1 MIRQHL
7 AALRT
12 FLVLTVLLGLVYPL
26 AMVGIGQLPG
36 LRHRA
41 EGSLV
46 AFEGR
51 IVGSSLLG
59 QSFVDKDGNPL
70 PQYFQARPSNAGKG
84 YDPTS
89 SGAGNLGPED
99 IADIDG
105 RTSLLT
111 TICGRAVAVATF
123 EGLPASAAARP
134 YCTPGGVGAVLAVFG
149 PRDHAGRVATVEKVL
164 SVNEACPATPFLAQ
178 YRGVAVQ
185 CEQPG
190 TDIAPAVLVPIRG
203 DAPADPV
210 IPPDAVTAS
219 GSGLDPQISPAYAVL
234 QANRIAR
241 ERGMAR
247 DEVLRL
253 IAAHTTKRTL
263 GFMGEPAVNVLALNL
278 DLDRHHPV
286 ARSSRSAGPASSTAG

>member
-1 MIRQHL
+1 MRNQFQVPPWARTHL
-7 AALRT
+7 AAVRT
-12 FLVLTVLLGLVYPL
+12 FAVLTALLGLIYPVV
-26 AMVGIGQLPG
+26 MVSIAQAPG
-36 LRHRA
+36 LHHRA

-46 AFEGR
+46 VFDGKT
-51 IVGSSLLG
+51 VGSALLG
-59 QSFVDKDGNPL
+59 QNFTDKDGNPL
-70 PQYFQARPSNAGKG
+70 PQYFQPRPSNAGKG

-123 EGLPASAAARP
+123 EGLPKSAAARP

-149 PRDHAGRVATVEKVL
+149 PRDSAGRVAGVDKVI
-164 SVNEACPATPFLAQ
+164 SVNEACPATPFLHD
-178 YRGVAVQ
+178 YRGVTVQ

-190 TDIAPAVLVPIRG
+190 TDVAPAVLVAIRG
-203 DAPADPV
+203 NGPADPV

-219 GSGLDPQISPAYAVL
+219 GSGLDPQISPAYARL
-234 QANRIAR
+234 QADRIATQ
-241 ERGMAR
+241 RGMTR

-253 IAAHTTKRTL
+253 IAVHTTERTL
-263 GFMGEPAVNVLALNL
+263 GFMGEPAVNVLELNT
-278 DLDRHHPV
+278 DLDRQHPV
-286 ARSSRSAGPASSTAG
+286 ART

>member
-1 MIRQHL
+1 MRSQFHVPPWARTHL
-7 AALRT
+7 AAVRT
-12 FLVLTVLLGLVYPL
+12 FAVLTVLLGLVYPVV
-26 AMVGIGQLPG
+26 MVGVAHAPG
-36 LRHRA
+36 LHHKA
-41 EGSLV
+41 EGSMV
-46 AFEGR
+46 AFQGR
-51 IVGSSLLG
+51 TVGSALLG
-59 QSFVDKDGNPL
+59 QNYTDSHGNPL
-70 PQYFQARPSNAGKG
+70 PQYFQPRPSDAGKG

-111 TICGRAVAVATF
+111 TICGRAVAIARF

-149 PRDHAGRVATVEKVL
+149 PRDRSGHVAGVDKVI
-164 SVNEACPATPFLAQ
+164 SVNEACPATPFLHD
-178 YRGVAVQ
+178 YRGVTVQ

-190 TDIAPAVLVPIRG
+190 TDVAAAVLEPIRG

-219 GSGLDPQISPAYAVL
+219 GSGLDPQISPAYARL
-234 QANRIAR
+234 QADRIAR
-241 ERGMAR
+241 ERTMTR

-253 IAAHTTKRTL
+253 IAAHTSKRTL

-286 ARSSRSAGPASSTAG
+286 ART

>member
-1 MIRQHL
+1 MRNQFQVPPWARTHL
-7 AALRT
+7 AAVRT
-12 FLVLTVLLGLVYPL
+12 FAVLTALLGLIYPVV
-26 AMVGIGQLPG
+26 MVGIAHAPG
-36 LRHRA
+36 LHHRA

-46 AFEGR
+46 VFDGKT
-51 IVGSSLLG
+51 VGSALLG
-59 QSFVDKDGNPL
+59 QNFTDKDGNPL
-70 PQYFQARPSNAGKG
+70 PQYFQPRPSNAGKG

-123 EGLPASAAARP
+123 EGLPKSAAARP

-149 PRDHAGRVATVEKVL
+149 PRDSAGRVAGVDKVI
-164 SVNEACPATPFLAQ
+164 SVNEACPATPFLHD
-178 YRGVAVQ
+178 YRGVTVQ

-190 TDIAPAVLVPIRG
+190 TDVAPAVLVAIRG
-203 DAPADPV
+203 NGPADPV

-219 GSGLDPQISPAYAVL
+219 GSGLDPQISPTYARL
-234 QANRIAR
+234 QADRIATQ
-241 ERGMAR
+241 RGMTR

-253 IAAHTTKRTL
+253 IAVHTTKRTL
-263 GFMGEPAVNVLALNL
+263 GFMGEPAVNVLELNA
-278 DLDRHHPV
+278 DLDRQHPV
-286 ARSSRSAGPASSTAG
+286 ART

>member
-1 MIRQHL
+1 MNRQCHVPPWARTHL

-12 FLVLTVLLGLVYPL
+12 FAVLTVLLGLVYPL
-26 AMVGIGQLPG
+26 AVAGIGEAPG
-36 LRHRA
+36 LHHKA

-46 AFEGR
+46 SFDGKT
-51 IVGSSLLG
+51 VGSSLLG
-59 QSFVDKDGNPL
+59 QSFTDKDGNPL
-70 PQYFQARPSNAGKG
+70 PQYFQPRPSNAGKG
-84 YDPTS
+84 YNPTS

-111 TICGRAVAVATF
+111 IICSRAGAVATF
-123 EGLPASAAARP
+123 EGLPAQAAARP

-149 PRDHAGRVATVEKVL
+149 QRDHAGRVATVEKVI

-178 YRGVAVQ
+178 YRGVTVQ

-190 TDIAPAVLVPIRG
+190 TDVAPAVLVPIRG

-210 IPPDAVTAS
+210 IPPDAVTAG
-219 GSGLDPQISPAYAVL
+219 GSGLDPQISPAYAQL
-234 QANRIAR
+234 QAARIAR
-241 ERGMAR
+241 QR
-247 DEVLRL
+247 DLTREEVIRL
-253 IAAHTTKRTL
+253 IAAHTTERTL

-278 DLDRHHPV
+278 DLDRRRPV
-286 ARSSRSAGPASSTAG
+286 ARS

>member
-1 MIRQHL
+1 MNGQFRVPPWARTHL
-7 AALRT
+7 AAVRT
-12 FLVLTVLLGLVYPL
+12 FLIATVLLGLFYPVV
-26 AMVGIGQLPG
+26 MVGVAQAPG
-36 LRHRA
+36 LHHRA

-46 AFEGR
+46 AFGGK
-51 IVGSSLLG
+51 IVGSALLG
-59 QSFVDKDGNPL
+59 QNFTDKEGNPL

-99 IADIDG
+99 VADIDG
-105 RTSLLT
+105 RASLLS
-111 TICGRAVAVATF
+111 TICGRAVAVAKF
-123 EGLPASAAARP
+123 EGLPDSAAARP

-149 PRDHAGRVATVEKVL
+149 PRDHAGRVASVDKVL
-164 SVNEACPATPFLAQ
+164 SVNEACPAIPFLTQ
-178 YRGVAVQ
+178 YRGVTVQ
-185 CEQPG
+185 CELPG
-190 TDIAPAVLVPIRG
+190 TDISPAVLVPIRG

-219 GSGLDPQISPAYAVL
+219 GSGLDPQISPAYARL
-234 QANRIAR
+234 QADRIAR
-241 ERGMAR
+241 QRGMTR

-286 ARSSRSAGPASSTAG
+286 ART